1 MKNGQKVILNIGTHG
16 DERIGLKVARA
27 IKKID
32 IKIGRLT
39 VNIAN
44 PRAFKLNKRFIDE
57 DLNRAFPGK
66 KNGNYEE
73 QRAYK
78 LLPLIKSADIVIDI
92 HSTTSELR
100 DALIVTKLNNKIKEY
115 VYIISPK
122 YLLVMNAT
130 KKTVLISHAKIGLAF
145 EYGKDNDPKVAEK
158 IIDGIKS
165 LLVHIG
171 MIEKLKKNETKIKPS
186 FFDVYK
192 SVPKPKGAILDK
204 KIKNYTLVKKNQI
217 YAFIKNKKIKAAED
231 FYPIL
236 FGNKNY
242 KNIFGFAGKKLFV
255 SNTSIM

>member
-1 MKNGQKVILNIGTHG
+1 
-16 DERIGLKVARA
+16 
-27 IKKID
+27 
-32 IKIGRLT
+32 
-39 VNIAN
+39 
-44 PRAFKLNKRFIDE
+44 
-57 DLNRAFPGK
+57 
-66 KNGNYEE
+66 
-73 QRAYK
+73 
-78 LLPLIKSADIVIDI
+78 
-92 HSTTSELR
+92 
-100 DALIVTKLNNKIKEY
+100 
-115 VYIISPK
+115 
-122 YLLVMNAT
+122 MNAT
-130 KKTVLISHAKIGLAF
+130 KNTVLISHAKIGIAF

-165 LLVHIG
+165 LLIHIG

-242 KNIFGFAGKKLFV
+242 KNIFGFAGKKLFA

>member
-1 MKNGQKVILNIGTHG
+1 MEIMRSNAHIN
-16 DERIGLKVARA
+16 
-27 IKKID
+27 
-32 IKIGRLT
+32 
-39 VNIAN
+39 
-44 PRAFKLNKRFIDE
+44 F
-57 DLNRAFPGK
+57 
-66 KNGNYEE
+66 Y
-73 QRAYK
+73 
-78 LLPLIKSADIVIDI
+78 LIKSADIVIDI

-145 EYGKDNDPKVAEK
+145 EYGKDNDPK
-158 IIDGIKS
+158 
-165 LLVHIG
+165 
-171 MIEKLKKNETKIKPS
+171 
-186 FFDVYK
+186 
-192 SVPKPKGAILDK
+192 GAILDK

-242 KNIFGFAGKKLFV
+242 KNIFGFAGKKLFA